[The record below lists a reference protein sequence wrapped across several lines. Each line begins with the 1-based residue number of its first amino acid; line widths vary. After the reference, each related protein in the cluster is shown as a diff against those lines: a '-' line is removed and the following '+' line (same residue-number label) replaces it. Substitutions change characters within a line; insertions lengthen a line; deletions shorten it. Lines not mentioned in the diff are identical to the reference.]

1 MLLLFIELHTSFS
14 WCLLPTN
21 IRTLLL
27 LDIGDFLS
35 YDVIQGELRCGAG
48 AQWPDGESPCHCW
61 VSPAPPGT
69 LWSLSSKQAS
79 LGFTLLGTDDVWW
92 STWLPYLLI
101 SPGIWS
107 VAPSRSQLG
116 SPFSWS
122 PPRVTSWVQGQRA
135 PWQKPSGI
143 MNCAGVSFCDLMAS
157 SFCLFLIYSSLRKMS
172 WDKNITWSWE
182 LAWQHDRKFW
192 LLISAQN
199 SDLLRSFCS
208 LRIIEINVGPGI

>member
-1 MLLLFIELHTSFS
+1 MLLLFIELRTSFS

-79 LGFTLLGTDDVWW
+79 LHFTLLGTDDVWW
-92 STWLPYLLI
+92 PTWLPYLLI

-107 VAPSRSQLG
+107 VVPSRSQLG

-122 PPRVTSWVQGQRA
+122 PPSFPPGSA
-135 PWQKPSGI
+135 PTLTEALWHHELCWGFLLWSDGI
-143 MNCAGVSFCDLMAS
+143 FFLSFLDI
-157 SFCLFLIYSSLRKMS
+157 FIFK
-172 WDKNITWSWE
+172 KNV
-182 LAWQHDRKFW
+182 L
-192 LLISAQN
+192 
-199 SDLLRSFCS
+199 
-208 LRIIEINVGPGI
+208 G